1 MARRPERHK
10 PQEFVEALVVLETDD
25 AAGSR
30 LEQVRQHAVVL
41 QRLPPR
47 IAIVLVPAQGAP
59 PSAVPGT
66 DWYPGDIPADV
77 AAGFTSTER
86 LFVDAWLSRREAKTR
101 PGDGLPWD
109 AAGREPPDWPDE
121 PRPRQ

>member
-1 MARRPERHK
+1 MARRPEKHK
-10 PQEFVEALVVLETDD
+10 PQEFVEALVVLEEDD

-41 QRLPPR
+41 QWLPPR
-47 IAIVLVPAQGAP
+47 IAIVLVPAHRALP
-59 PSAVPGT
+59 DRVPGT
-66 DWYPGDIPADV
+66 SWYNGDIAADV
-77 AAGFTSTER
+77 AAGFTPTER
-86 LFVDAWLSRREAKTR
+86 LFVDAWQSRREAKIR

-121 PRPRQ
+121 PRHRQ